1 MKCNGVQSYVPNAL
15 NNIDITGIAV
25 GHGRSEGDRAHIEHY
40 GQYVQDVIQ
49 TIEETKKQFPELPC
63 YLMGHSMVIN
73 LKAVFYLIRKI
84 KHPLLLFYSQS
95 T

>member
-1 MKCNGVQSYVPNAL
+1 MLLVKCNGVQSYVPNAL
-15 NNIDITGIAV
+15 NIAV

-63 YLMGHSMVIN
+63 YLMGHSMVI
-73 LKAVFYLIRKI
+73 KAFFFFIL
-84 KHPLLLFYSQS
+84 
-95 T
+95 